1 MSVLLSALLFCCS
14 LWSCRFCVALSSL
27 VLYAF
32 SCSVVVRFCFIFC
45 CALLFYIF
53 CALLCFVV
61 LVVTH
66 LFHLGELVQ
75 WVKIV
80 KIVHGDIDQ
89 SIIMVNVI
97 IRTL

>member
-1 MSVLLSALLFCCS
+1 M
-14 LWSCRFCVALSSL
+14 
-27 VLYAF
+27 LYAF
-32 SCSVVVRFCFIFC
+32 SCSVVFCFCFIFC

-66 LFHLGELVQ
+66 LFHLGEPVQ

-80 KIVHGDIDQ
+80 KIVQGDIDQ
-89 SIIMVNVI
+89 SIIMVNGI

>member
-1 MSVLLSALLFCCS
+1 MEL
-14 LWSCRFCVALSSL
+14 
-27 VLYAF
+27 
-32 SCSVVVRFCFIFC
+32 C

-66 LFHLGELVQ
+66 LFHLGEPGQ
-75 WVKIV
+75 WV

>member
-1 MSVLLSALLFCCS
+1 MTDGGEMGL
-14 LWSCRFCVALSSL
+14 
-27 VLYAF
+27 
-32 SCSVVVRFCFIFC
+32 C

-66 LFHLGELVQ
+66 LFHLTEPVQ

-80 KIVHGDIDQ
+80 KIVQGDIDQ

-97 IRTL
+97 RRTL